1 MHVGFILTK
10 TPAEEGFNTFLKF
23 LKIYIGNN
31 NVSIY
36 LLGNGVYC
44 FRKGFSKSETVMDIL
59 KDSNKSFKIFA
70 CLDDL
75 KARGIIVNSLI
86 KDVEPFITYDEMVV
100 DIMENT
106 DQILSF

>member
-23 LKIYIGNN
+23 LKIYIRNDD
-31 NVSIY
+31 VTIY

-44 FRKGFSKSETVMDIL
+44 VIAKHSKFQTLTNIL
-59 KDSNKSFKIFA
+59 KTSNTNVYA

-75 KARGIIVNSLI
+75 KARGISVSSISKDVNSF
-86 KDVEPFITYDEMVV
+86 VSYDEMVI
-100 DIMENT
+100 DIMENL
-106 DQILSF
+106 DQVFSF

>member
-10 TPAEEGFNTFLKF
+10 TPAEEGFNTFMKF
-23 LKIYIGNN
+23 LKIYIGNDD
-31 NVSIY
+31 VTIY

-44 FRKGFSKSETVMDIL
+44 FIAKHSKSHAVMSIL
-59 KDSNKSFKIFA
+59 NDSNNTSKIYA

-75 KARGIIVNSLI
+75 KARGISVDRLT
-86 KDVEPFITYDEMVV
+86 KDVDSFVSYDEMVI
-100 DIMENT
+100 DIMENL